1 MHIEIHLGNND
12 SEYNQETMKLN
23 TIHICI
29 LNRIARRSMN
39 LSRASDPFE
48 NRAPTRYSRK
58 ALIRLRL
65 TVNAVC
71 SQRWG
76 SLRGSTS
83 CLTR

>member
-1 MHIEIHLGNND
+1 MHIGIHLGNNE
-12 SEYNQETMKLN
+12 SEYNQETMKLY

-39 LSRASDPFE
+39 LSPDPFE